1 MNQVFTFKVARKNV
15 NNLNNKNN
23 ENQNKMWV
31 RTISG
36 WVFFD
41 VTYTIQGMPIIISS
55 KKQLN
60 NKKNERRN
68 SKNDV

>member
-1 MNQVFTFKVARKNV
+1 MKQTNTTTKP
-15 NNLNNKNN
+15 LNNKNN

-60 NKKNERRN
+60 NKTNEQFHHRFF
-68 SKNDV
+68 

>member
-1 MNQVFTFKVARKNV
+1 MMKQTNTTTKP
-15 NNLNNKNN
+15 LNNKNN

-60 NKKNERRN
+60 NKTNEQFHHRFF
-68 SKNDV
+68 